1 MITVKNLIKNFGK
14 NAVLKSIDLTI
25 DAGKVTAIV
34 GPNGSGKTT
43 LIKTILGL
51 VRPTDGIIEV
61 DGKSIKD
68 DYLYRN
74 KIGYMP
80 QIARYP
86 ENLTGNEI
94 ISLIKSIRNSDEF
107 SDSEILSSLKL
118 EPEMEKPFK
127 NLSGGTKQKISALIA
142 FAFNAKIIILD
153 EPTAGLDPISSS
165 YFKDLV
171 LKQKEEKKTIILTSH
186 LMNEVQELSD
196 EIVFLLEGEIKFKG
210 TIQSLLE
217 DKKET
222 KLERAIAELMKPL
235 ATFEVA
241 GGNRSLTSKVT
252 QQEKNK
258 K

>member
-1 MITVKNLIKNFGK
+1 MISVQNLVKDFGK
-14 NAVLKSIDLTI
+14 NKVLKSINLSI
-25 DAGKVTAIV
+25 DEGKVTAIV

-43 LIKTILGL
+43 LIKSILGL
-51 VRPTDGIIEV
+51 VRPTSGIIEV
-61 DGKSIKD
+61 DGIELKD

-94 ISLIKSIRNSDEF
+94 ITLIKSIRESNEYNDK
-107 SDSEILSSLKL
+107 EILLSLKL
-118 EPEMEKPFK
+118 FPEMEKPFK

-142 FAFNAKIIILD
+142 FAFNPKIIILD

-171 LKQKEEKKTIILTSH
+171 MRQKKQSKTIILTSH
-186 LMNEVQELSD
+186 LMNEVQELAD

-210 TIQSLLE
+210 TIKSLLE
-217 DKKET
+217 DKKES
-222 KLERAIAELMKPL
+222 KLERAIAELMKI
-235 ATFEVA
+235 
-241 GGNRSLTSKVT
+241 
-252 QQEKNK
+252 
-258 K
+258 

>member
-1 MITVKNLIKNFGK
+1 LITVKNLVKNFGK
-14 NAVLKSIDLTI
+14 NAVLKSIDLNI
-25 DAGKVTAIV
+25 DSGKVTAIV

-43 LIKTILGL
+43 LIKAILGL
-51 VRPTDGIIEV
+51 VRPTEGIIEV
-61 DGKSIKD
+61 DGSKIKD

-94 ISLIKSIRNSDEF
+94 ISLIKSIRENSEYNDE
-107 SDSEILSSLKL
+107 EIVSSLKL
-118 EPEMEKPFK
+118 NTEMEKPFK

-171 LKQKEEKKTIILTSH
+171 LKQKEQKKTIILTSH

-222 KLERAIAELMKPL
+222 KLERAIAELMSQKD
-235 ATFEVA
+235 
-241 GGNRSLTSKVT
+241 K
-252 QQEKNK
+252 
-258 K
+258 

>member
-1 MITVKNLIKNFGK
+1 MITVQNIVKDFGK
-14 NAVLKSIDLTI
+14 NKVLKRINLIIDE
-25 DAGKVTAIV
+25 GKVTAIV

-43 LIKTILGL
+43 LIKSILGL
-51 VRPTDGIIEV
+51 VRPTSGKIEV
-61 DGKSIKD
+61 DGSEVKD

-86 ENLTGNEI
+86 ENLTGSEI
-94 ISLIKSIRNSDEF
+94 ISLIKSIRENNEYSDEEMRGSF
-107 SDSEILSSLKL
+107 KL
-118 EPEMEKPFK
+118 NREMEKPFK

-142 FAFNAKIIILD
+142 FAFNPKIIILD

-171 LKQKEEKKTIILTSH
+171 LKQKEQKKTIILTSH
-186 LMNEVQELSD
+186 LMNEVQELAD

-210 TIQSLLE
+210 SIQSLLE

-222 KLERAIAELMKPL
+222 KLERAIAELM
-235 ATFEVA
+235 
-241 GGNRSLTSKVT
+241 N
-252 QQEKNK
+252 QNK
-258 K
+258 FVN

>member
-1 MITVKNLIKNFGK
+1 LITVKNLVKNFGK
-14 NAVLKSIDLTI
+14 NSVLKNIDLTI
-25 DAGKVTAIV
+25 DEGKVTAIV

-51 VRPTDGIIEV
+51 VSPTEGVIEV
-61 DGKSIKD
+61 DGTLVNN

-94 ISLIKSIRNSDEF
+94 ISLIKSIRNSKEY
-107 SDSEILSSLKL
+107 SDKEILSSFKL
-118 EPEMEKPFK
+118 DSEMEKPFK

-142 FAFNAKIIILD
+142 FAFNSKIIILD

-165 YFKDLV
+165 FFKDLV
-171 LKQKEEKKTIILTSH
+171 LKQKEQKKTIILTSH
-186 LMNEVQELSD
+186 QMNEVQELSD
-196 EIVFLLEGEIKFKG
+196 EIVFLLEGEIKFNG
-210 TIQSLLE
+210 SIESLLE

-222 KLERAIAELMKPL
+222 KLERAIAELM
-235 ATFEVA
+235 
-241 GGNRSLTSKVT
+241 S
-252 QQEKNK
+252 QNK

>member
-1 MITVKNLIKNFGK
+1 LITVKSLVKKFGK

-107 SDSEILSSLKL
+107 SDKEILSSLKL
-118 EPEMEKPFK
+118 ELEMEKPFK

-171 LKQKEEKKTIILTSH
+171 LKQKEQKKTIILTSH

-210 TIQSLLE
+210 TIQSLLD

-222 KLERAIAELMKPL
+222 KLERAIAELM
-235 ATFEVA
+235 
-241 GGNRSLTSKVT
+241 N
-252 QQEKNK
+252 QNK
-258 K
+258 FVN